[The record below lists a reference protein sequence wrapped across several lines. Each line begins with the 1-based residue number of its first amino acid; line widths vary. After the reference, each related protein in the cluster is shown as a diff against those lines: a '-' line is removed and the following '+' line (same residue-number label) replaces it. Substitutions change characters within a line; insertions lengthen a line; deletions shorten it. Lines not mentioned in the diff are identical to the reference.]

1 MQDTLAERKVSPGA
15 IFATLSLIC
24 VVPDVV
30 LKVANGSIHYPDA
43 FAPFVIWTIFLS
55 PVAGLVLALIA
66 AKWDRGWLL
75 LAAAWIVM
83 LGYGIWFELHH
94 PFDL

>member
-1 MQDTLAERKVSPGA
+1 MQQTLTERKVLPGA

-24 VVPDVV
+24 AVPQVV
-30 LKVANGSIHYPDA
+30 LTVANGSIHYPDA
-43 FAPFVIWTIFLS
+43 LAPFVIWTIFLS
-55 PVAGLVLALIA
+55 PVAGLAFALIA
-66 AKWDRGWLL
+66 AKWERGWLL

-83 LGYGIWFELHH
+83 LGFGIWFELHH